1 MGQVRI
7 LPDRVVNQIAA
18 GEVVERPAAV
28 VKELLENSLDAGARR
43 LRIEIEAGGR
53 KRIEVLDDGAGMTRD
68 DALLALERH
77 ATSKLRETSDLLAIP
92 TLGFR
97 GEALPSIASVS
108 RLTLESAPE
117 TGGGTRLEIRGGKL
131 QNVAEA
137 GLPRGTRVRVEDLF
151 GNVPARRKFLK
162 TEATEFSHIA
172 GVVTHYALA
181 YPENHFELWHN
192 GRLWLQAAAA
202 GSLAERL
209 QQIFGAELL
218 EQLLEVQTSIRM
230 PREADDEDADAET
243 ASAQARDEAE
253 DGPTGPALVL
263 YGFISRPEL
272 QKLNRNS
279 LYTFV
284 NRRLVR
290 DRVVQHGI
298 SDAYRNLLP
307 NGASP
312 VALLFLDLPYAAV
325 DVNVHPQ
332 KVEVRFRRPNWVHDA
347 VRDSLSQ
354 VLGVA
359 RPVPSFQREI
369 HAQPT
374 ARPALETR
382 YSGKANDPYAGAGW
396 RGSSALAAGGEVLGG
411 LSLEDLAPEYRLTQ
425 PLPPPVPGR
434 LPLAWEQAP
443 FDPLAGTSAIAIREG
458 VAAVAGGEAQVY
470 APEPSRGC
478 LPSAPT
484 PAMPEAAW
492 DLSSLT
498 PLGQLR
504 QSYILAAGAQGFC
517 LVDQHA
523 AHERVL
529 FEQTAAARAQGQT
542 LSQTLLLPVVVELN
556 PAQWARYEEI
566 AAEMDRN
573 GFAAEPFGGRSLRV
587 LSVPAGVEGPRAQ
600 ALLEEILEVSE
611 AGDRRLSAQTL
622 ELRIAATIACHAAI
636 KVNMALSPE
645 KMSWLLSALAATRH
659 PMTCPHGR
667 PVLLRYSLREIEQ
680 AFKRI

>member
-7 LPDRVVNQIAA
+7 LPDRVINQIAA

-43 LRIEIEAGGR
+43 LRVEIEAGGR

-77 ATSKLRETSDLLAIP
+77 ATSKLREASDLLAIP

-108 RLTLESAPE
+108 RLTLETAPE

-151 GNVPARRKFLK
+151 ANVPARKKFLK

-218 EQLLEVQTSIRM
+218 EQLLEVQTSILM
-230 PREADDEDADAET
+230 PLEADDEAAAGDSAT
-243 ASAQARDEAE
+243 AQARGETE
-253 DGPTGPALVL
+253 DGPSDPELVL

-359 RPVPSFQREI
+359 RPIPRFQLEI
-369 HAQPT
+369 SAQPT
-374 ARPALETR
+374 ARPALEMR
-382 YSGKANDPYAGAGW
+382 SGKPTVPFAGAGW
-396 RGSSALAAGGEVLGG
+396 HGSAALASGAEVPGGV
-411 LSLEDLAPEYRLTQ
+411 SLDDLAPEFRLTQ
-425 PLPPPVPGR
+425 PLSLPVPGR
-434 LPLAWEQAP
+434 LPLAWDQAP
-443 FDPLAGTSAIAIREG
+443 LDPLAGAGAAAIREG
-458 VAAVAGGEAQVY
+458 TAAVAAGEAQVY

-478 LPSAPT
+478 LPSLPAP
-484 PAMPEAAW
+484 PLSEAVW
-492 DLSSLT
+492 DLRSLM

-504 QSYILAAGAQGFC
+504 QSYILAAGGQGFC

-529 FEQTAAARAQGQT
+529 FEQTAAARAQGQILT
-542 LSQTLLLPVVVELN
+542 QTLLLPVVIDLN

-566 AAEMDRN
+566 AAELYRN
-573 GFAAEPFGGRSLRV
+573 GFYAEPFGGRSLRV

-622 ELRIAATIACHAAI
+622 ALRIAATIACHAAI
-636 KVNMALSPE
+636 KVNMALPPE
-645 KMSWLLSALAATRH
+645 KMAWLLTALAATRH